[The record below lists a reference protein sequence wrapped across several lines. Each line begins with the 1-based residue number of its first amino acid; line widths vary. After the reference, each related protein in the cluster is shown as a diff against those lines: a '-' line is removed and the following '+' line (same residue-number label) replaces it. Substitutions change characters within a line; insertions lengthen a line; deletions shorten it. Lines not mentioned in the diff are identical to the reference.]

1 VDVAEPIIDAVKQ
14 GALRHFVLIG
24 GCDGGE
30 TSRGYFTE
38 LARGGAGGLR
48 RADAG
53 LWQVPHHRP

>member
-38 LARGGAGGLR
+38 LARGGCR
-48 RADAG
+48 RIA
-53 LWQVPHHRP
+53 PC